1 MLSGL
6 GDWMVRTE
14 RRIRRSFGDSIDT
27 PGRRAMAHF
36 HLFLLDHGIFRT
48 FWTNEA
54 KVAPGVFRS
63 NQPSPRRLRKI
74 RARGINTILNLRG
87 RSDYSQ
93 YLFEEEACDAM
104 GMNLIS
110 HKLAARRAPT
120 VAELTGLMDIMDGIE
135 TPFLMHCKSG
145 ADRAGF
151 GAVMWQV
158 YKMNVPVEDALG
170 AHLNWRFLHLPQTST
185 GILDFFWREY
195 EAAHGKS
202 GIGLREWI
210 ETGYDR
216 DATDDAFANGS
227 KAV

>member
-27 PGRRAMAHF
+27 PGKRAMAHF
-36 HLFLLDHGIFRT
+36 HLFFLDHGIFRV

-54 KVAPGVFRS
+54 EVSPGVYRS
-63 NQPSPRRLRKI
+63 NQPSPRRLRRI
-74 RARGINTILNLRG
+74 RDRGLNTILNLRG
-87 RSDYSQ
+87 PSDYSQ
-93 YLFEEEACDAM
+93 YLFEAEACSALNID
-104 GMNLIS
+104 LIS

-120 VAELTGLMDIMDGIE
+120 AAEVIGLMDIMDSIQ

-158 YKMNVPVEDALG
+158 YKMGVPVEQAVAD
-170 AHLNWRFLHLPQTST
+170 HLNWRFLHLPQTST
-185 GILDFFWREY
+185 GILDFFWREFD
-195 EAAHGKS
+195 AAN
-202 GIGLREWI
+202 R
-210 ETGYDR
+210 ETGISLRDWVETVYDR
-216 DATDDAFANGS
+216 HATDTAFANG
-227 KAV
+227 KNAA